1 MSNFLDALLGSGT
14 ATALATTGLPVAID
28 DALPP
33 VPGQA
38 LIALDGGHAAWQ
50 EIVATGV
57 DVVAGAGM
65 TKLGATL
72 NVGAPPDGSIVVG
85 ADDVRVGVLGSAR
98 VLTALAGQR
107 IGALLDPTLPQDA
120 ATRAWV
126 EQLVATV
133 LGELGGGGDGVT
145 PAAVLAA
152 LAAVL
157 ADVSV
162 NAQRI
167 VNVAAPVDPTDAAT
181 RDFVE
186 TAAAAA
192 TVAGNGLSKTGA
204 VLAAVAADASIVVS
218 GSGIALGTI
227 PSAKMT
233 GLPSAA
239 VGATDAT
246 SKAYT
251 DAQRDAAVAT
261 AAAALAALALTDTQH
276 GARAGG
282 ALHANVVAA
291 GAAGFMSGAD
301 KTKLDGV
308 ATGATVAPALAST
321 TPAAV
326 GTAAIG
332 VGTTTARADH
342 VHAHGT
348 QLGGTLHADVI
359 AAGASGFMSG
369 TDKTKLDGVATGA
382 TVAPALANTAPPDV
396 GSAAAS
402 GIGTTTSRADHVHAH
417 GNQLGGALHA
427 NVVAAG
433 AAGFMT
439 GSDKTKLD
447 GVATG
452 ATVAPALA
460 STTPAAVGTAAIG
473 VGTTTARA
481 DHVHAHGNQLG
492 GTLHADVI
500 AAGASGFMSGTDKTK
515 LDNLG
520 THIVADHVFVSSI
533 TLSGIGQVSGEGTVT
548 AAQLVLVT
556 AQSPSSANG
565 LYTSAAG
572 AWTRST
578 LADTTAKVNALP
590 LVVSQSGVVYTLL
603 ARGFLTLGSSSL
615 DFRGA
620 TWSTVALETGSTP
633 NSVGVTGVMG
643 ASTYAARS
651 DHVHPHGTFATAATL
666 YHALAVAGGNPGF
679 LAGADKTK
687 IDKLD
692 VLAASGT
699 ALQVGQVTVD
709 AVHDAP
715 VALTLSSGAATHNSQ
730 ASNRAQLTLSANATL
745 TLSNLANGR
754 RGIIA
759 VRQDATGSRTLA
771 FTTTGWTQLRD
782 ASFGDLA
789 PSAAA
794 SSVTLYTYACEVL
807 GGTQYIIFGK
817 LMAA

>member
-1 MSNFLDALLGSGT
+1 VLLAL
-14 ATALATTGLPVAID
+14 
-28 DALPP
+28 
-33 VPGQA
+33 
-38 LIALDGGHAAWQ
+38 
-50 EIVATGV
+50 
-57 DVVAGAGM
+57 
-65 TKLGATL
+65 
-72 NVGAPPDGSIVVG
+72 VGA
-85 ADDVRVGVLGSAR
+85 
-98 VLTALAGQR
+98 R
-107 IGALLDPTLPQDA
+107 IAQLQDPLSPQDA
-120 ATRAWV
+120 ATKSYV
-126 EQLVATV
+126 DTHSS
-133 LGELGGGGDGVT
+133 GGGGGTVSQAT
-145 PAAVLAA
+145 VLAA
-152 LAAVL
+152 LVGARVAQLLDPMAA
-157 ADVSV
+157 
-162 NAQRI
+162 Q
-167 VNVAAPVDPTDAAT
+167 
-181 RDFVE
+181 
-186 TAAAAA
+186 
-192 TVAGNGLSKTGA
+192 
-204 VLAAVAADASIVVS
+204 DAS
-218 GSGIALGTI
+218 T
-227 PSAKMT
+227 
-233 GLPSAA
+233 
-239 VGATDAT
+239 
-246 SKAYT
+246 KAYT
-251 DAQRDAAVAT
+251 DAQRDAAIAN
-261 AAAALAALALTDTQH
+261 AAAALAALVISDTQH
-276 GARAGG
+276 GTRAGG
-282 ALHANVVAA
+282 TLHPNVVAA
-291 GAAGFMSGAD
+291 GASGFMSGAD

-326 GTAAIG
+326 GVAAVG

-348 QLGGTLHADVI
+348 QAGGALHSDVI

-369 TDKTKLDGVATGA
+369 A
-382 TVAPALANTAPPDV
+382 
-396 GSAAAS
+396 
-402 GIGTTTSRADHVHAH
+402 
-417 GNQLGGALHA
+417 
-427 NVVAAG
+427 
-433 AAGFMT
+433 
-439 GSDKTKLD
+439 DKTKLD

-460 STTPAAVGTAAIG
+460 STTPAAVGVAAIG

-481 DHVHAHGNQLG
+481 DHVHAHGTQAGGTLHADVIAAGASGFMSGGDKTKLDGVATGATVAPALASTTPAAVGVAAVGVGTTTARADHVHAHGTQAG

-548 AAQLVLVT
+548 AGQLVLVT

-565 LYTSAAG
+565 LYTSAVG

-578 LADTTAKVNALP
+578 LADTTAEVNALP

-603 ARGFLTLGSSSL
+603 ARGSLTLGSSSL

-730 ASNRAQLTLSANATL
+730 ASNRAQLTLTANATL

-771 FTTTGWTQLRD
+771 LTTTGWTQLRD
-782 ASFGDLA
+782 TSYVDLA
-789 PSAAA
+789 PASAAGA
-794 SSVTLYTYACEVL
+794 VTLYTYACEILNSV
-807 GGTQYIIFGK
+807 QYIIFGK
-817 LMAA
+817 LFAV